1 MDLYPGLESHRERET
16 NSNTYGRLVPSSLPE
31 ERLFSPLLDDGSH
44 LLQKQE
50 TMRKSVFWRSLAGMA
65 SKLLETVHVA
75 NMSNIK
81 K

>member
-1 MDLYPGLESHRERET
+1 MDLYPGLESRREERQIP
-16 NSNTYGRLVPSSLPE
+16 NTYVLLVPSSLPE
-31 ERLFSPLLDDGSH
+31 ERLFSPQLDDGSH

-75 NMSNIK
+75 NMSNIRK
-81 K
+81 